1 MKSISITRSSLLAL
15 IVTSAFNAASSTA
28 LLSASEMESI
38 FLLYDVPEDDAPD
51 CQAEAI
57 DKQICP
63 PDDNDDVHGLL
74 CGPIENIVEY
84 CQNLLGGPNGDTVQK
99 YNGVK
104 EDEGKNALAGC
115 VKYVGFHVFTHDHMA
130 CCDSDF
136 CEDWIGEQ
144 FEQFAMS
151 DADGGGDGEGQ
162 YYDDDDVDDDD
173 GFEGQE
179 F

>member
-1 MKSISITRSSLLAL
+1 MKSISITKSSLMAL
-15 IVTSAFNAASSTA
+15 IVTSAFNTASSVDTNTSS
-28 LLSASEMESI
+28 LLSASEIESI
-38 FLLYDVPEDDAPD
+38 FLLYDLPEDDAPD
-51 CQAEAI
+51 CQTEAI

-63 PDDNDDVHGLL
+63 SNADDSNLA
-74 CGPIENIVEY
+74 CGPVEGIEEY
-84 CQNLLGGPNGDTVQK
+84 CKNLLKDTVTK
-99 YNGVK
+99 YVGVK
-104 EDEGKNALAGC
+104 EEEGKNALAGC

-144 FEQFAMS
+144 FEQMAVS
-151 DADGGGDGEGQ
+151 DAEGREVGGED
-162 YYDDDDVDDDD
+162 YYDDDDADDDD

>member
-1 MKSISITRSSLLAL
+1 MAL
-15 IVTSAFNAASSTA
+15 IVTSAFNAASVLVTSSADSITST
-28 LLSASEMESI
+28 LSASEMESI
-38 FLLYDVPEDDAPD
+38 FLLYDLPEDDAPD
-51 CQAEAI
+51 CQAEEI

-63 PDDNDDVHGLL
+63 PNDDDSNLA
-74 CGPIENIVEY
+74 CGPLENIVAY
-84 CQNLLGGPNGDTVQK
+84 CENLLGPDAVKK

-104 EDEGKNALAGC
+104 EEEGKNALAGC

-144 FEQFAMS
+144 FEQFATS
-151 DADGGGDGEGQ
+151 DADGDGDGEG
-162 YYDDDDVDDDD
+162 YYEDDDVDDDD

>member
-1 MKSISITRSSLLAL
+1 MAL
-15 IVTSAFNAASSTA
+15 IVTSAFNTASSVDTNTSS
-28 LLSASEMESI
+28 LSASEIESI
-38 FLLYDVPEDDAPD
+38 FLLYDLPEDDAPD
-51 CQAEAI
+51 CQTEAI

-63 PDDNDDVHGLL
+63 PNHDDSNLA
-74 CGPIENIVEY
+74 CGPIEHIIDY
-84 CQNLLGGPNGDTVQK
+84 CKLKLGPAVNK

-104 EDEGKNALAGC
+104 EEEGKNALAGC

-151 DADGGGDGEGQ
+151 DAEDGEDGEG
-162 YYDDDDVDDDD
+162 YYEDDDVDDDDD